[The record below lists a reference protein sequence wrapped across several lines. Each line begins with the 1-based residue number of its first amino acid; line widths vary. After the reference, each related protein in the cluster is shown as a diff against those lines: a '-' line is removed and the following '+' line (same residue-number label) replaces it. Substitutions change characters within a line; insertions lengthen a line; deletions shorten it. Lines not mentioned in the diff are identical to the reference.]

1 MEGPQD
7 FLMRRFLGEHHDA
20 ARESVQRDR
29 ELMDNSQ
36 YPNLEDL
43 PERAS
48 GPEGEMVNA
57 GNVFWSEWAN
67 DEHRLRQMR
76 PTHLPPPSGGSGG
89 QTADEH
95 PESVGTDAMFS
106 AALEMDRQTSV
117 GRYRPLDAL
126 TFLAEAGN
134 MVRSGPEYYHMA
146 AGEDDHAGGFVGQAN
161 DERATSVASRTG
173 PLGIRSNSDH
183 ERDGQRA
190 GPQGSATEDLVGTL
204 RRGTAAGGLTSV
216 EFLQGFF

>member
-1 MEGPQD
+1 MLREKVYKETENLWTIRKIRTLRTCQKE
-7 FLMRRFLGEHHDA
+7 LLGQR
-20 ARESVQRDR
+20 ARWS
-29 ELMDNSQ
+29 M
-36 YPNLEDL
+36 LETCFG
-43 PERAS
+43 RS
-48 GPEGEMVNA
+48 G
-57 GNVFWSEWAN
+57 
-67 DEHRLRQMR
+67 EHRLRQMR

-190 GPQGSATEDLVGTL
+190 GPQGSAKEDSGEERPLEV
-204 RRGTAAGGLTSV
+204 
-216 EFLQGFF
+216 